1 MATDI
6 PTLMM
11 MITIAS
17 MVMAGALVAVA
28 WGERSD
34 GLEIWAGALCCNAL
48 AYVLFA
54 LRGRVPEV
62 ASILLGNG
70 LASATSAF
78 LLAAVYRFQG
88 RRLPWPAL
96 LLPPLVMVGLLAL
109 FLDDFATRVVLASGI
124 LAGQAAWV
132 LWALFDRRRG
142 TMGRGARM
150 VMVGM
155 AIEVAVL
162 LARAASGA
170 GHLLGAQHLLQGGGM
185 QILTFVTTFSVLLV
199 ASLGFVFMSKER
211 ADEVNRRLAA
221 LDELTGV
228 ANRRSIIAALDR
240 DVARAVRTRE
250 PLSVMMVDIDHFK
263 RVNDEHGHLAGDQ
276 VLRTVVDVV
285 RRRLRSQD
293 IVGRYGG
300 EEFLVVLCD
309 TPLNGAQ
316 QLADQLRAAVQAAHS
331 FCDGQAVAV
340 TVSVGVFGGRLEA
353 GDGWDQLIHAA
364 DNALYRA
371 KQCGRNRVEVASTL
385 ERLPRH
391 GRPVGSPETFPSSMG

>member
-54 LRGRVPEV
+54 LRGHVPDA
-62 ASILLGNG
+62 ASILLGNA
-70 LASATSAF
+70 LASATSSF
-78 LLAAVYRFQG
+78 LLGAVCRFQG
-88 RRLPWPAL
+88 RRLSWPAML
-96 LLPPLVMVGLLAL
+96 MPPLVLVGLLAL
-109 FLDDFATRVVLASGI
+109 FLYDFGIRVALASLV

-132 LWALFDRRRG
+132 LWALFDRRRD

-162 LARAASGA
+162 LARAAAGA
-170 GHLLGAQHLLQGGGM
+170 GHTLGAQHLLQADGI
-185 QILTFVTTFSVLLV
+185 QILTFITTFSVLLI

-211 ADEVNRRLAA
+211 ADEINRRLAA

-240 DVARAVRTRE
+240 DVARAIRTRE
-250 PLSVMMVDIDHFK
+250 PLAVMMVDIDHFK
-263 RVNDEHGHLAGDQ
+263 NVNDEHGHLAGDQ
-276 VLRTVVDVV
+276 VLRKVVDVV

-309 TPLNGAQ
+309 TPLQGAQ
-316 QLADQLRAAVQAAHS
+316 QLAEQLREAVQAS
-331 FCDGQAVAV
+331 RSLCGGQEVAV
-340 TVSVGVFGGRLEA
+340 TVSVGVFGGRLEP

-371 KQCGRNRVEVASTL
+371 KQNGRNRVEVAPVL
-385 ERLPRH
+385 GRLPRH
-391 GRPVGSPETFPSSMG
+391 GRPAGSPETFPSSLG